1 VAVALP
7 RLQYRV
13 ADSQSQRTHTILQ
26 TRTARNGYTISG
38 FGLTRA
44 PNQPQGVDRKNTV
57 VGKCRG
63 KAATATKN
71 YIETARKIA
80 DNTIYSAYPQHHT
93 NTYPS
98 HLLKR
103 YK

>member
-1 VAVALP
+1 MNTLEKEQKTIAELYHDYVRWAGTMLKENEERRNFFYEKDGKIIRISNSERQQLAN
-7 RLQYRV
+7 QYYY
-13 ADSQSQRTHTILQ
+13 L
-26 TRTARNGYTISG
+26 
-38 FGLTRA
+38 
-44 PNQPQGVDRKNTV
+44 
-57 VGKCRG
+57 
-63 KAATATKN
+63 KN